1 MRAVIDTN
9 VLIYDTYE
17 DSMHHGDASQL
28 LDRLEEWV
36 IPLIVIYEYIWFLK
50 GMGVDSSTA
59 LDKLEDYISSEKSR
73 TYKEGELLIRKALGS
88 LAEECIS
95 LNRFNDEVIIRIARE
110 EGISLATFDKRM
122 RSRARKLGVDVVP
135 TR

>member
-1 MRAVIDTN
+1 MIDTN

-50 GMGVDSSTA
+50 GMGVDPSTA

-88 LAEECIS
+88 LAEERIS